1 MHMKTPFF
9 LTLALLTAPL
19 ALADT
24 SQAEQLVRAGKPAD
38 ALDALTNDTST
49 EAAFW
54 KGRALI
60 DLGRL
65 KEATESL
72 LGVPDTHELYPYAA
86 KALLYCAWKNKDDDF
101 AAIATPM
108 ATGNNQ
114 EIAALATAA
123 LAEYWLSKP
132 RSQDNSALQQLRS
145 IVEKSPAYKSIL
157 QLLEIENLRLRGDF
171 NKAIEQCRAMEADSS
186 LPTTLRHRARLALSS
201 IYYEKETANLTP
213 LDKALPAN
221 TRESS
226 AETVVEFDDGK
237 GEETLLHFISSH
249 PDSPLLEEAFRRLYQ
264 RNAFATSEY
273 ARTKLNEWIADP
285 TKSRRAA
292 NALLVQQHMLNHD
305 ENAHDLP
312 LDVTCVNTAAAAHPK
327 EQATRTILL
336 EQIRWYLER
345 NQAHEALLYMS
356 MLQGDD
362 ALRGFYE
369 AQMRD
374 ASQPAT
380 ARAYLECARTAPENL
395 RNTALQNAMISAL
408 LSGSTDIQEEIL
420 NSKGLSET
428 QRYALL
434 RTRAAFLLE
443 TAPQKAEADLN
454 MLSGLPCE
462 DPNLKAD
469 VEMDLVFL
477 QLQDNPE
484 KARELLLKSGLRDQL
499 PQLSPERQ
507 LRFFALQEAALRNVS
522 GTTDSPNAGQKAI
535 EKIRSSAGKVL
546 DPHVV
551 CILTLHLAHL
561 QSAEGQHTQ
570 ALSTLN
576 SLLRK
581 YPRMDF
587 APRALYMSARISEQ
601 IASMDSLK
609 QAAELYDACAR
620 QSEEL
625 RIKATIR
632 KAAVLLRMG
641 EHEESERILTH
652 MLRKETNLRSQD
664 KVMANAVLA
673 NNKALLGTGEG
684 RREAVAIAA
693 KELEDPAL
701 PRWWKFRALLHHATL
716 CARADMYA
724 EALKDY
730 EQVLAMQPAM
740 GGTPSAADWHILYSA
755 GSGAVLQ
762 LIHLER
768 YNEAADKADQIAN
781 WNKEAASP
789 AKRKQFS
796 DWAEFIRQ
804 TNFIENKTLPF

>member
-1 MHMKTPFF
+1 MKTPFI
-9 LTLALLTAPL
+9 LTLALLAAPL
-19 ALADT
+19 AQADT
-24 SQAEQLVRAGKPAD
+24 SQAEQLVRAGRPAD
-38 ALDALTNDTST
+38 AVDALANDSST
-49 EAAFW
+49 EAMFW

-65 KEATESL
+65 KEATKSL

-132 RSQDNSALQQLRS
+132 KSQDNSALQRLRS
-145 IVEKSPAYKSIL
+145 IAEKTPAYKHVL
-157 QLLEIENLRLRGDF
+157 QLLEIENLRLRGEF
-171 NKAIEQCRAMEADSS
+171 NTAIEQCRAMEADTS
-186 LPTTLRHRARLALSS
+186 LPITLRHRARLALSS
-201 IYYEKETANLTP
+201 IYYDKEAADLTP
-213 LDKALPAN
+213 QDKTLPMGTQEGN
-221 TRESS
+221 
-226 AETVVEFDDGK
+226 AEAMVEFDDGK

-249 PDSPLLEEAFRRLYQ
+249 PDSPLLEEAFLRLYKK
-264 RNAFATSEY
+264 NAFATSEY

-285 TKSRRAA
+285 AKSRRAA
-292 NALLVQQHMLNHD
+292 NALLIQQHMLNH
-305 ENAHDLP
+305 ENAPDLP
-312 LDVTCVNTAAAAHPK
+312 LDVTCVNTAASTHPN

-345 NQAHEALLYMS
+345 NQTHEALLYMG
-356 MLQGDD
+356 MLRGDD
-362 ALRGFYE
+362 ALRNFYE
-369 AQMRD
+369 AQMHD
-374 ASQPAT
+374 AGLAST

-395 RNTALQNAMISAL
+395 RNVALQNAMISAL
-408 LSGSTDIQEEIL
+408 LSNDTALQEEIL
-420 NSKGLSET
+420 HSDTLSEA
-428 QRYALL
+428 QRFALL
-434 RTRAAFLLE
+434 RTRAAYLLE
-443 TAPQKAEADLN
+443 KAPEKAGADLN
-454 MLSGLPCE
+454 MLLGLPC
-462 DPNLKAD
+462 DDANLKAD
-469 VEMDLVFL
+469 VEMDIAFL
-477 QLQDNPE
+477 HLQDNPE
-484 KARELLLKSGLRDQL
+484 KAREQLLRSNLREQL
-499 PQLSPERQ
+499 PQLTPDRQ
-507 LRFFALQEAALRNVS
+507 LRFFALQETALRNVS
-522 GTTDSPNAGQKAI
+522 GTADSHNAGQKAI
-535 EKIRSSAGKVL
+535 EKIRNSAGKVL
-546 DPHVV
+546 DPQVV

-570 ALSTLN
+570 ALRTLK

-609 QAAELYDACAR
+609 HAAELYDACAR

-641 EHEESERILTH
+641 EHEGSERILTH
-652 MLRKETNLRSQD
+652 MLRKEENLRSQD
-664 KVMANAVLA
+664 KVKAYAVLA

-716 CARADMYA
+716 CARADMFA

-730 EQVLAMQPAM
+730 EQVLAMQPAT
-740 GGTPSAADWHILYSA
+740 GANPSAADWHILYSA

-768 YNEAADKADQIAN
+768 YNEAADKADQIAA

-789 AKRKQFS
+789 AKSKQFS

-804 TNFIENKTLPF
+804 TNFIENKSLPF

>member
-1 MHMKTPFF
+1 MKTPFF
-9 LTLALLTAPL
+9 LTLALLAAPL
-19 ALADT
+19 AQADIL
-24 SQAEQLVRAGKPAD
+24 QAEQLVRAGKAAD
-38 ALDALTNDTST
+38 ALEALTHESSA

-65 KEATESL
+65 KDAAESL
-72 LGVPDTHELYPYAA
+72 RTVPDTHELYPYAA
-86 KALLYCAWKNKDDDF
+86 KALLYCAWKNKAEDF

-114 EIAALATAA
+114 EIATLATAA

-132 RSQDNSALQQLRS
+132 KSQDNSALQRLRD
-145 IVEKSPAYKSIL
+145 ITEKTPSYKSIL
-157 QLLEIENLRLRGDF
+157 QLLEIENLRLRGEF
-171 NKAIEQCRAMEADSS
+171 NTAIEQCRAMEADSS
-186 LPTTLRHRARLALSS
+186 LPITLRHRARLALSS
-201 IYYEKETANLTP
+201 IYYDKEAADLVP
-213 LDKALPAN
+213 LNSPLP
-221 TRESS
+221 S
-226 AETVVEFDDGK
+226 APRDTNAEMVTEFDDGK

-292 NALLVQQHMLNHD
+292 NALLVQQHMLNH
-305 ENAHDLP
+305 ENAPDLP
-312 LDVTCVNTAAAAHPK
+312 LDVTCVNAAAATHPR

-345 NQAHEALLYMS
+345 NQTHEALLYMG

-362 ALRGFYE
+362 ALRSFYE
-369 AQMRD
+369 AQMHD
-374 ASQPAT
+374 ARQPST
-380 ARAYLECARTAPENL
+380 ARAYLECARIAPENL
-395 RNTALQNAMISAL
+395 RDTALQNAMISAL
-408 LSGSTDIQEEIL
+408 VSGSPDIQEEIL
-420 NSKGLSET
+420 NSKDLSET
-428 QRYALL
+428 QHFALL

-443 TAPQKAEADLN
+443 TAPGKAEADLN
-454 MLSGLPCE
+454 MLLGFPCE
-462 DPNLKAD
+462 NPNLKAD
-469 VEMDLVFL
+469 VEMDLAFL
-477 QLQDNPE
+477 RLRDNPE
-484 KARELLLKSGLRDQL
+484 AARELLLKSNIRDH
-499 PQLSPERQ
+499 LSLLTPDRQ
-507 LRFFALQEAALRNVS
+507 LRFFALQEAALRNIS
-522 GTTDSPNAGQKAI
+522 GISGSLNARQKAI
-535 EKIRSSAGKVL
+535 EKIRNSAGKVL
-546 DPHVV
+546 DPQVV

-561 QSAEGQHTQ
+561 QSAEGEHSQ
-570 ALSTLN
+570 ALRTLS

-581 YPRMDF
+581 YPKMDF

-601 IASMDSLK
+601 IATMDSLK
-609 QAAELYDACAR
+609 QAVELYDACAH
-620 QSEEL
+620 QSDEL
-625 RIKATIR
+625 RIKATTR

-641 EHEESERILTH
+641 QHEESERILTH
-652 MLRKETNLRSQD
+652 MLQKEENLRSQD
-664 KVMANAVLA
+664 RVMAYAVLA
-673 NNKALLGTGEG
+673 NNKALLGTEEG
-684 RREAVAIAA
+684 RREAVDIAA

-716 CARADMYA
+716 CARADMFA
-724 EALKDY
+724 EALHDY

-740 GGTPSAADWHILYSA
+740 GANPTAADWHILYSA

-768 YNEAADKADQIAN
+768 YNEAADKADLIAE
-781 WNKEAASP
+781 WNKEEASM

-804 TNFIENKTLPF
+804 TNFIENKSLPF

>member
-9 LTLALLTAPL
+9 LTLALLAAPL
-19 ALADT
+19 ALADA

-38 ALDALTNDTST
+38 ALDALDRDTST

-65 KEATESL
+65 KEATGSL
-72 LGVPDTHELYPYAA
+72 LSVPDTHELYPYAA

-108 ATGNNQ
+108 ATGSNQ

-132 RSQDNSALQQLRS
+132 KSQDNSALQQLRS
-145 IVEKSPAYKSIL
+145 IAEQSPAYQSVL
-157 QLLEIENLRLRGDF
+157 QLLEIENLRLRGEF

-201 IYYEKETANLTP
+201 IYYDKEAANLTP
-213 LDKALPAN
+213 MDKALPADA
-221 TRESS
+221 RENN
-226 AETVVEFDDGK
+226 AETAVEFDDGK

-249 PDSPLLEEAFRRLYQ
+249 PDSPLLEEAFQRLYNK
-264 RNAFATSEY
+264 NAFATSEY

-292 NALLVQQHMLNHD
+292 NALLIQQHMLNH
-305 ENAHDLP
+305 EHAHDLP
-312 LDVTCVNTAAAAHPK
+312 LDVTCVNTATAAHPK

-345 NQAHEALLYMS
+345 NQTHEALLYMGL
-356 MLQGDD
+356 LQGDD

-369 AQMRD
+369 AQMHD

-395 RNTALQNAMISAL
+395 RNAALQNAMISAL
-408 LSGSTDIQEEIL
+408 LSGSTDLQEEIL
-420 NSKGLSET
+420 RSEGLSES
-428 QRYALL
+428 QHFALL
-434 RTRAAFLLE
+434 HTRAAYLLE
-443 TAPQKAEADLN
+443 KAPEKAEADLSV
-454 MLSGLPCE
+454 LLGIPCE
-462 DPNLKAD
+462 DANLKAD
-469 VEMDLVFL
+469 AEMDLAFL
-477 QLQDNPE
+477 HLQDNPE
-484 KARELLLKSGLRDQL
+484 KTRELLLKSDLRDQL

-522 GTTDSPNAGQKAI
+522 GTTGSLNAGQKAI
-535 EKIRSSAGKVL
+535 EKIRNSAGKVL

-570 ALSTLN
+570 ALRTLS

-609 QAAELYDACAR
+609 QAAALYDACAR

-625 RIKATIR
+625 RIKATTR

-652 MLRKETNLRSQD
+652 MLRKEENLRSQD
-664 KVMANAVLA
+664 KVMAYAVLA

-724 EALKDY
+724 EALQDY
-730 EQVLAMQPAM
+730 EQVLGMQPAM
-740 GGTPSAADWHILYSA
+740 GEKPSAADWHILYSA

-789 AKRKQFS
+789 AKCKRFS

-804 TNFIENKTLPF
+804 TNFIENKSLPF